1 MSEKAKRPR
10 RKLLPGLVGTVL
22 LLAVL
27 ISFCVRQ
34 AEVMAARK
42 RLADIEREIEYYRA
56 MNEALQ
62 EQAEKLKSPEHIEKV
77 AREKLGLVMP
87 GEVQYMLVTT
97 TE

>member
-1 MSEKAKRPR
+1 MSEKVKRPR

-22 LLAVL
+22 LLAVI

-34 AEVMAARK
+34 AEVMAARR

-77 AREKLGLVMP
+77 AREKLGLMP
-87 GEVQYMLVTT
+87 GGNMLVTT

>member
-1 MSEKAKRPR
+1 MTDKTKRPR
-10 RKLLPGLVGTVL
+10 RKLLPGIVGIVL
-22 LLAVL
+22 MLAMV

-42 RLADIEREIEYYRA
+42 RLADMEREIEYYRA
-56 MNEALQ
+56 MNEALMA
-62 EQAEKLKSPEHIEKV
+62 QADRLKSPEHIEKT

-87 GEVQYMLVTT
+87 GEVQYMLVTE

>member
-1 MSEKAKRPR
+1 MTDKAKRPR
-10 RKLLPGLVGTVL
+10 RKLLPGIVGMVI
-22 LLAVL
+22 LLAMV

-42 RLADIEREIEYYRA
+42 RLADMEREIEYYRA
-56 MNEALQ
+56 MNEALMA
-62 EQAEKLKSPEHIEKV
+62 QAEMLKSPEHIEKT

-97 TE
+97 E

>member
-1 MSEKAKRPR
+1 MSEKVKRPR
-10 RKLLPGLVGTVL
+10 RKLLPGLVGAVL

-62 EQAEKLKSPEHIEKV
+62 EQAE
-77 AREKLGLVMP
+77 
-87 GEVQYMLVTT
+87 
-97 TE
+97 